1 MPSHRMGARKIAQDG
16 RAEDGAVQNAADGA
30 VGALPHL
37 FEVIF
42 AHALHVGGDGRALDG
57 NAQPLGRLGGIDGH
71 LIVRLVA
78 VRKAEVVVLRFEVD
92 IGGEQDVLDL
102 LPEDAR
108 HFVAVHLDER
118 RFHLDLCHKV
128 APF

>member
-1 MPSHRMGARKIAQDG
+1 MPFRRFEFFVDGGIDVAVGVTGEHDGLLPAGDVGHDAFAQDG

-71 LIVRLVA
+71 SIVRLVA
-78 VRKAEVVVLRFEVD
+78 VRKAEVVVL
-92 IGGEQDVLDL
+92 
-102 LPEDAR
+102 PS
-108 HFVAVHLDER
+108 
-118 RFHLDLCHKV
+118 
-128 APF
+128 